1 MRGRFEPW
9 KLKEEHY
16 RRRNFENLIWIY
28 REELLEILN
37 GRSVNVVFPQRR
49 LRSILSKRGV
59 LKLVRDKNGVRYELT
74 PQTIKLLEELR
85 RIEEE
90 MKVE

>member
-1 MRGRFEPW
+1 MNKRPEAWRLKERRFE
-9 KLKEEHY
+9 
-16 RRRNFENLIWIY
+16 RRNFENLIWIY

-85 RIEEE
+85 RRKKEVIR
-90 MKVE
+90 